1 MHSGMEKQF
10 RVTLWFKKGELDAY
24 HAEQAISHE
33 DTLHPGAADLMPVED
48 RYLDDGS
55 ITREDSAMFSIH
67 TGSTQ
72 YVPRLHTYAPD
83 DTDDMRHIVSDLKR
97 GRRTAVA
104 AIATAMAAACV
115 MLALYAF

>member
-1 MHSGMEKQF
+1 MDKQF

-24 HAEQAISHE
+24 HAEQALGGG
-33 DTLHPGAADLMPVED
+33 DALHPAAVDLLPVED

-72 YVPRLHTYAPD
+72 YVPKF
-83 DTDDMRHIVSDLKR
+83 DTPEPADDDMGHLVSDLKR
-97 GRRTAVA
+97 GRRKVVA
-104 AIATAMAAACV
+104 AIGAVMAAACA
-115 MLALYAF
+115 MLAIYMF